1 MKNVDVIVIGGGM
14 IGLSIAYWLTKKD
27 KTVLVL
33 EKGPTLAAGSSGA
46 GDGHMVM
53 AASRV

>member
-33 EKGPTLAAGSSGA
+33 EKGPTLAAGTYHKSA
-46 GDGHMVM
+46 LLHL
-53 AASRV
+53 RVFL